1 MRALYVYAILNKL
14 MNFEI
19 IVKSNKDGK
28 YIVLSPSFPGCESEG
43 ATMEEAVDRLVE
55 KISDAI
61 SGKIKKTLKQALKE
75 IIKKTPRS
83 EKAEFSGVLTKF
95 PISLN

>member
-1 MRALYVYAILNKL
+1 

-19 IVKSNKDGK
+19 IVKSSKDGK

-43 ATMEEAVDRLVE
+43 STMEEAVDRLVE
-55 KISDAI
+55 KISDSI
-61 SGKIKKTLKQALKE
+61 SGKIKKSLKQALKQ
-75 IIKKTPRS
+75 IIKKAPKAG
-83 EKAEFSGVLTKF
+83 EAEFSGVLTKF

>member
-1 MRALYVYAILNKL
+1 

-19 IVKSNKDGK
+19 IVKSSKDGR

-43 ATMEEAVDRLVE
+43 SSIEEAVEGLVE
-55 KISDAI
+55 KIADSI
-61 SGKIKKTLKQALKE
+61 SRKIKKTLKQTLGE
-75 IIKKTPRS
+75 IIKKAPRS
-83 EKAEFSGVLTKF
+83 GEVEVSGVLTKF